1 MDPEDEYAG
10 CCFDG
15 WASANSRR
23 ARSKETVAGV
33 TTSLLAALERRGL
46 EGRTVIDIGCGVG
59 DLMLA
64 LLARGASTGTG
75 MDLGAEGIRRAR
87 DLAASRGLA
96 DRATFV
102 VGDGAVAP
110 LAGADLVVLNRVV
123 CCYADVD
130 ALIENATGAAQRML
144 AFTAP
149 VDRGI
154 AGAFNRVSTWCSNR
168 WYALRKE
175 KYRGFRV
182 FVHDLDA
189 VERKIRS
196 AGFER
201 THDDRVRGVWR
212 LEIFARPQGGHAG
225 GSPRSSNAAHA

>member
-1 MDPEDEYAG
+1 MDPQEERPG
-10 CCFDG
+10 CCFDE
-15 WASANSRR
+15 WASANARR

-33 TTSLLAALERRGL
+33 TKPLLDALERTGL
-46 EGRTVIDIGCGVG
+46 AGRTVLDVGCGVG

-75 MDLGAEGIRRAR
+75 MDLGAEGIRQAR
-87 DLAASRGLA
+87 DLASSRGLA

-110 LAGADLVVLNRVV
+110 LAAADVVVLNRVV
-123 CCYADVD
+123 CCYPDVD
-130 ALIENATGAAQRML
+130 ALIANATGAAQRVF

-154 AGAFNRVSTWCSNR
+154 VGAFNRVSTWCSNR
-168 WYALRKE
+168 WYTLRPG

-189 VERKIRS
+189 VERKIRA

-201 THDDRVRGVWR
+201 TGDDRVRAVWR
-212 LEIFARPQGGHAG
+212 LEVFARP
-225 GSPRSSNAAHA
+225 

>member
-1 MDPEDEYAG
+1 MDPPPERPS
-10 CCFDG
+10 CCFDE
-15 WASANSRR
+15 WASANARR

-33 TTSLLAALERRGL
+33 TAPLLDALERTGL
-46 EGRTVIDIGCGVG
+46 AGRTVLDVGCGVG

-75 MDLGAEGIRRAR
+75 MDLGVGGIRQAR
-87 DLAASRGLA
+87 DLASSRGLA

-102 VGDGAVAP
+102 VGDGAVVP
-110 LAGADLVVLNRVV
+110 LAAADVVVLNRVV
-123 CCYADVD
+123 CCYPDVD
-130 ALIENATGAAQRML
+130 ALIANATGAAQRVF

-149 VDRGI
+149 VDRGTI
-154 AGAFNRVSTWCSNR
+154 GAFNRASTWCSNR
-168 WYALRKE
+168 WYALRRE

-189 VERKIRS
+189 VERKIRA

-201 THDDRVRGVWR
+201 THDDRVRAVWR
-212 LEIFARPQGGHAG
+212 LEVFARP
-225 GSPRSSNAAHA
+225 

>member
-1 MDPEDEYAG
+1 MEPDTERPS
-10 CCFDG
+10 CCFDE
-15 WASANSRR
+15 WASSNARR

-33 TTSLLAALERRGL
+33 TGPLLDALERTGL
-46 EGRTVIDIGCGVG
+46 DGRTVLDVGCGVG

-75 MDLGAEGIRRAR
+75 MDLGSGGIQQAR

-102 VGDGAVAP
+102 VGDGAVTP
-110 LAGADLVVLNRVV
+110 LAAADVVVLNRVV
-123 CCYADVD
+123 CCYPDVD
-130 ALIENATGAAQRML
+130 ALIANATGAAQRVF

-154 AGAFNRVSTWCSNR
+154 VGAFNRVSTWCSNR
-168 WYALRKE
+168 WYALRRE

-182 FVHDLDA
+182 FVHDLDE
-189 VERKIRS
+189 VERKIRA

-201 THDDRVRGVWR
+201 THDDRVRAVWR
-212 LEIFARPQGGHAG
+212 LEVFARREPLA
-225 GSPRSSNAAHA
+225 ST

>member
-1 MDPEDEYAG
+1 MDPQPERPN
-10 CCFDG
+10 CCFDE
-15 WASANSRR
+15 WASANARR
-23 ARSKETVAGV
+23 ARSRETVAGV
-33 TTSLLAALERRGL
+33 TKPLLDALERTGL
-46 EGRTVIDIGCGVG
+46 DGRTVLDLGCGVG

-64 LLARGASTGTG
+64 LLARGARTGTG
-75 MDLGAEGIRRAR
+75 LDLGTGGIQQAR
-87 DLAASRGLA
+87 DLATSRGLA

-110 LAGADLVVLNRVV
+110 LAAADVVVLNRVV
-123 CCYADVD
+123 CCYPDVD
-130 ALIENATGAAQRML
+130 ALIANATGAAQRVF

-154 AGAFNRVSTWCSNR
+154 IGAFNRFSTWCSNR
-168 WYALRKE
+168 WYALRRA

-189 VERKIRS
+189 VERKVRA

-201 THDDRVRGVWR
+201 TDDERVRVVWR
-212 LEIFARPQGGHAG
+212 LEVFARP
-225 GSPRSSNAAHA
+225 

>member
-1 MDPEDEYAG
+1 MDPPPERPS
-10 CCFDG
+10 CCFDE
-15 WASANSRR
+15 WASANARR

-33 TTSLLAALERRGL
+33 TAPLLDALERTGL
-46 EGRTVIDIGCGVG
+46 AGRTVLDVGCGVG

-64 LLARGASTGTG
+64 LLARGANTGTG
-75 MDLGAEGIRRAR
+75 MDLGAGGIREAR

-110 LAGADLVVLNRVV
+110 LTAADVVVLNRVV
-123 CCYADVD
+123 CCYPDVD
-130 ALIENATGAAQRML
+130 ALIANATGAAQRVF

-154 AGAFNRVSTWCSNR
+154 IGAFNRASTWCSNR
-168 WYALRKE
+168 WYALRRG

-189 VERKIRS
+189 VERKIRA

-201 THDDRVRGVWR
+201 THDDRVRAVWR
-212 LEIFARPQGGHAG
+212 LEVFARP
-225 GSPRSSNAAHA
+225 